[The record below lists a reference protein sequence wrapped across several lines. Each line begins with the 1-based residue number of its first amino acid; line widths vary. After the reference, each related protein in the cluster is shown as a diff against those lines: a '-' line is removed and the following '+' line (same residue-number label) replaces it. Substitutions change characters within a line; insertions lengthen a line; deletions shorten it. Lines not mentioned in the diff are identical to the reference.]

1 MGSCLTFRN
10 ELSQETQVLTKRET
24 LLGKIA
30 WAERARRV
38 KEPRRTALP
47 RGSQCLALGLVSMFS
62 QTSHSDSGSFLV
74 ARGSLSQEGF
84 QWRGFWEVGRTYGLE
99 SPLSPFDLSRF
110 FQLVAACSAFLTRTS
125 CCKITRTRGYCQ
137 TWPGWAVLVSSSP
150 NRMTTGMT
158 QFIWFMPS
166 DSCCS
171 SADPA
176 VCLENKDLDSTVVLL
191 RLTQIAWDLGTRAS
205 YSRCGSHSFKPC
217 VFPSFL
223 P

>member
-1 MGSCLTFRN
+1 M
-10 ELSQETQVLTKRET
+10 SQETQVLTKRET
-24 LLGKIA
+24 SLGKIA

-47 RGSQCLALGLVSMFS
+47 RGCQSLALGLVSMFS
-62 QTSHSDSGSFLV
+62 QTSLSDSGSFLV

-84 QWRGFWEVGRTYGLE
+84 QCRGFWEVGRTYGLE
-99 SPLSPFDLSRF
+99 SPLSPFDLSGF

-137 TWPGWAVLVSSSP
+137 TWPGWAVLVSGSP

-176 VCLENKDLDSTVVLL
+176 VCLENRDSDSTVVLL

-205 YSRCGSHSFKPC
+205 YSRRGSHSFKPC

>member
-24 LLGKIA
+24 LPGKVA
-30 WAERARRV
+30 WTERARRV

-47 RGSQCLALGLVSMFS
+47 RGSQSLALGLVFMFS

-74 ARGSLSQEGF
+74 AHGSLSQEGF
-84 QWRGFWEVGRTYGLE
+84 QWGGFWEVGRTYGLE

-110 FQLVAACSAFLTRTS
+110 FQLVAACSAFLTKTS
-125 CCKITRTRGYCQ
+125 CCKITRARGYCQ
-137 TWPGWAVLVSSSP
+137 PWPGWAVLVSGSP
-150 NRMTTGMT
+150 NRMTTGTT

-176 VCLENKDLDSTVVLL
+176 VCLENRDSDSTVVLL
-191 RLTQIAWDLGTRAS
+191 RLTQIARGLGTRTS
-205 YSRCGSHSFKPC
+205 YSRRGSHAFKPC
-217 VFPSFL
+217 VFPSLL